1 MPALL
6 YEFRHTYPCPP
17 IGGASPELKRSVVYL
32 RLRIVSI
39 TLTSKVPDVLDVFDV
54 LVVVDVAG
62 GGGCSDLPV
71 VGISPAKIEV
81 DSAHMSTIASASFF
95 MSCLAP
101 VGPLGVQKD
110 AMILT

>member
-17 IGGASPELKRSVVYL
+17 IGGASPWVEASVVYL

-54 LVVVDVAG
+54 LVVLDVAG
-62 GGGCSDLPV
+62 GGGSDLPV
-71 VGISPAKIEV
+71 VGISPAKIDV
-81 DSAHMSTIASASFF
+81 DSAHISTTAIASCF
-95 MSCLAP
+95 MGCLAP
-101 VGPLGVQKD
+101 VGPLDVEKD